1 MKRSEEIYVIE
12 DILALNRVLS
22 NIYDGS
28 YIEDGYITKDE
39 NTELGAL
46 IEGVLSK
53 MEYRFDE

>member
-12 DILALNRVLS
+12 DILALNRVLG

-28 YIEDGYITKDE
+28 YIEDGYITKDK

-46 IEGVLSK
+46 IEGVISK
-53 MEYRFDE
+53 MENRLDE

>member
-12 DILALNRVLS
+12 DILALNRVLG

-28 YIEDGYITKDE
+28 YIEDGYITKDK